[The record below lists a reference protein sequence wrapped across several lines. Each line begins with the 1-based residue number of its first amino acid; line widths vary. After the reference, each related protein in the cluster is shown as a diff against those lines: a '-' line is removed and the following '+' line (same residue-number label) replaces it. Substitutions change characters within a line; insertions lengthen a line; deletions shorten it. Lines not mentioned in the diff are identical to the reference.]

1 MLGTWNTGYAGSL
14 RSGRPTRPTL
24 RLCVAHGNCEMAK
37 EAASIRDSSHGAVR
51 RAFLADVG
59 MGVTGMA
66 LGAMLSHEGIVQA
79 ADSKT
84 DSRTSGRPHHR
95 PKASTVIWIFLSGGY
110 SHMETFDPKPAL
122 NQFAGMTFD
131 KTPYENPVSS
141 PLHKK
146 RFRSVPSEEI
156 NVRDVYPTIFP
167 MQVGYRKHG
176 QSGIEITDWWPYLAS
191 KADDLCFVRNMW
203 TTDNDHAAEN
213 QFHTG
218 RHKLDESQPS
228 IGSWSH
234 YGLGTL
240 NENLPKFVA
249 LGGPT
254 RSDTRESIDSLY
266 LGPMH
271 TGVPLALDP
280 KNPLPFAVR
289 PEGQTYEQQRHEFE
303 SIRRLN
309 ELTAVEYPEDESIRA
324 RIRAYEL
331 AFRMQSAVPDAI
343 DLSQETQA
351 TTRLYGLDNDATKVA
366 GQRLLAARRLAERG
380 VRFVQ
385 VFPSPYGS
393 WDSHQKLK
401 DNHSRLCASVDLPVA
416 GLIQDLKQRGMMDD
430 VVVVFGTEFGRTPG
444 LELRGGGNTG
454 RDHHPNG
461 FTIWMAGAG
470 LKRGHVHGETD
481 ELGYHALGEGHYVTD
496 LHATVLHLLGLDNR
510 RLEVPGR
517 KRLEIDH
524 GRVID
529 EILA

>member
-1 MLGTWNTGYAGSL
+1 M
-14 RSGRPTRPTL
+14 RSRRRP
-24 RLCVAHGNCEMAK
+24 
-37 EAASIRDSSHGAVR
+37 
-51 RAFLADVG
+51 FLADLG

-66 LGAMLSHEGIVQA
+66 LGAMM
-79 ADSKT
+79 ADCAKGEATHFAPRAKS
-84 DSRTSGRPHHR
+84 
-95 PKASTVIWIFLSGGY
+95 VIWIFLSGGY

-122 NQFAGMTFD
+122 NKYAGMTFD
-131 KTPYENPVSS
+131 KTPFDNPVNS
-141 PLHKK
+141 PLHRK

-167 MQVGYRKHG
+167 MQVDWRKRG
-176 QSGIEITDWWPYLAS
+176 ASGIEVTDWWPHLA
-191 KADDLCFVRNMW
+191 KHVDDISFVRNMW

-228 IGSWSH
+228 IGAWAH
-234 YGLGTL
+234 YGLGAL
-240 NENLPKFVA
+240 NENLPKFVV

-266 LGPMH
+266 LGPQYS
-271 TGVPLALDP
+271 GIPLALDP
-280 KNPLPFAVR
+280 TNPLPFAQR
-289 PEGQTYEQQRHEFE
+289 KAGQTFEQQQQEYE
-303 SIRRLN
+303 AINQLN
-309 ELTAVEYPEDESIRA
+309 ELTAVEYPDDQSLRA

-331 AFRMQSAVPDAI
+331 AFRMQAAVPEAV
-343 DLSQETQA
+343 DLTQETEA
-351 TTRLYGLDNDATKVA
+351 TSKLYGLDNEATKVA
-366 GQRLLAARRLAERG
+366 GQRLLAARRLVERG

-393 WDSHQKLK
+393 WDSHQQLK
-401 DNHSRLCASVDLPVA
+401 TNHTRLCASVDLPVA
-416 GLIQDLKQRGMMDD
+416 GLLQDLKQRGLLED

-461 FTIWMAGAG
+461 FTVWLAGAG
-470 LKRGHVHGETD
+470 LKKGYVHGETD

-510 RLEVPGR
+510 RLEIPGR

-524 GRVID
+524 GKVID
-529 EILA
+529 DILA